1 MTRTMPHTELP
12 APRSVRRRTWLTP
25 LALMLLLAPTA
36 SATQP
41 RRGCPRLARV
51 PGYGACT
58 NIAGANC
65 LFCAYRCNDDTVV
78 RWNVCGS

>member
-1 MTRTMPHTELP
+1 MTRTTSHTELP
-12 APRSVRRRTWLTP
+12 SRRTLRRRTWLTP
-25 LALMLLLAPTA
+25 LALVLLLAPAA
-36 SATQP
+36 SSTQP

-58 NIAGANC
+58 NIAGASC

-78 RWNVCGS
+78 RWNVCGG